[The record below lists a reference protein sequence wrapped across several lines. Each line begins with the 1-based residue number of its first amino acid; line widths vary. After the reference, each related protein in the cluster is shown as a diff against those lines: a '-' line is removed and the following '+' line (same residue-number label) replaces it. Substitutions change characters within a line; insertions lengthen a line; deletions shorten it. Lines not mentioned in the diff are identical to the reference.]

1 MLLYQNVGLTEGKV
15 ASRSGSGTVI
25 AAPGAGKTI
34 IVHDVVMTG
43 AANLTAG
50 SVVVIYG
57 TGAECVMNFSAGVP
71 FGENKA
77 VVLSAAV
84 NTTVTYS
91 IVDHKR

>member
-43 AANLTAG
+43 AANLTDG
-50 SVVVIYG
+50 SVVVSYG
-57 TGAECVMNFSAGVP
+57 TGSERIKP
-71 FGENKA
+71 
-77 VVLSAAV
+77 LS
-84 NTTVTYS
+84 S
-91 IVDHKR
+91 LRQ